1 ALSLTDVS
9 SLSYPIAPYL
19 GIAKING
26 QVPRAIDR
34 YQHNFYAEN
43 WIFTLEQRLP
53 SSFVA
58 SATYSGSAA
67 HHVSSRGFVN
77 LIDPITGQRALSAFG
92 QIDTKLGDGNSNF
105 NSLQASLRRSF
116 SKGWLVQG
124 QYMWSHAINDAST
137 GGGESKQPENVA
149 CRACDRGSSDFDI

>member
-1 ALSLTDVS
+1 LGGNTVIRTGFGIYHGPGQNDDFNAPVDSIPDRLALSLTDVS

-43 WIFTLEQRLP
+43 WIFTLERRLP

-77 LIDPITGQRALSAFG
+77 LIDPATGQRALSAFG

-124 QYMWSHAINDAST
+124 QYMW
-137 GGGESKQPENVA
+137 
-149 CRACDRGSSDFDI
+149 